1 MVIKQAAG
9 VQAAV
14 KVLGVR
20 EPGDSPDHAPC
31 PAPSHAPCPAPSHA
45 PAPVQDQGAGRGAA
59 VVKAPKTIHRCIL
72 KTSVGGGG
80 VGGGAQRLWCHVC
93 LVTYPDYPV
102 TRAS

>member
-31 PAPSHAPCPAPSHA
+31 PAPCPAPSHA
-45 PAPVQDQGAGRGAA
+45 PTPVQDQGAGRGAA

-80 VGGGAQRLWCHVC
+80 AGGGAQRLWCHVC

-102 TRAS
+102 TTRAS

>member
-1 MVIKQAAG
+1 MIKQAAG

-20 EPGDSPDHAPC
+20 GPGDSPAPC
-31 PAPSHAPCPAPSHA
+31 HA
-45 PAPVQDQGAGRGAA
+45 PAPAPTSGQ

-80 VGGGAQRLWCHVC
+80 AGGGAQRLWCHVC

-102 TRAS
+102 TSAN

>member
-31 PAPSHAPCPAPSHA
+31 HAPSHAPTPS
-45 PAPVQDQGAGRGAA
+45 QDQGAGRGAA

-80 VGGGAQRLWCHVC
+80 AGGGAQRLWCHVC

>member
-1 MVIKQAAG
+1 MIKQAAG

-20 EPGDSPDHAPC
+20 GPGDSPAPGPAPC
-31 PAPSHAPCPAPSHA
+31 HTPTSG
-45 PAPVQDQGAGRGAA
+45 QDQGAGRGAA

-80 VGGGAQRLWCHVC
+80 AGGGAQRLWCHVC

-102 TRAS
+102 TSEN